1 MWHGAGRLA
10 KAGALLFISL
20 TASGRLQP
28 QMILTCP
35 ACDTKYVVK
44 DGAIPSAGRQ
54 VRCASCKHSWHQD
67 PEAGLPEQEAAPAEQ
82 PQGTVD
88 FGGPPQPQPDAEP
101 EPVAEIPAAAEADM
115 MVAEEPQPDVGYH
128 EAEWEDVREEA
139 SEDPSSPPAEA
150 IRAGGSWEPP
160 APELAEELPV
170 ETYQPPAPA
179 EEEFVGYAPI
189 DGDDEPHKRRWPLLI
204 GIILLI
210 VAAAAAFWFL
220 APPEW
225 KARAGIAE
233 TGATPLQLMIT
244 NRDRQVLESGNELV
258 AISGRVINPT
268 DDEQRVPPI
277 RAELRDSRT
286 KTLVH
291 SWTIAAPAQTLAPR
305 SSASFNSAEVDVP
318 KGGDELTVTLGG

>member
-1 MWHGAGRLA
+1 
-10 KAGALLFISL
+10 
-20 TASGRLQP
+20 
-28 QMILTCP
+28 MILTCP

-44 DGAIPSAGRQ
+44 DGAIPPAGRQ

-67 PEAGLPEQEAAPAEQ
+67 PETAPVEQESVLAEEPAAP
-82 PQGTVD
+82 VD
-88 FGGPPQPQPDAEP
+88 FGGPPQPEPDAAP

-115 MVAEEPQPDVGYH
+115 MIAGEPEPDVGYH
-128 EAEWEDVREEA
+128 EAEWEDVREEV
-139 SEDPSSPPAEA
+139 SEDPYSPPVEPVEA
-150 IRAGGSWEPP
+150 GDSWNPP
-160 APELAEELPV
+160 APVVAEERPA
-170 ETYQPPAPA
+170 ETYQSPAPA

-189 DGDDEPHKRRWPLLI
+189 NGDDEPRKSRWPLLI
-204 GIILLI
+204 GLILLI

-233 TGATPLQLMIT
+233 AGATPLQLMIT

-268 DDEQRVPPI
+268 DNEQRVPPI

-286 KTLVH
+286 KALVH